1 MSQPEGTKDFKV
13 KLPTVLS
20 TYVDLK
26 LVPKLYVTAFL
37 QQKLNEDSGNDQIT
51 AANIFSITPRIN
63 LGFFESYIPV
73 TFHEISGTNVGI
85 GFRLGGFYLGTSSMI
100 TALINDSKQA
110 DAYLG
115 FRWGFL

>member
-1 MSQPEGTKDFKV
+1 MK
-13 KLPTVLS
+13 
-20 TYVDLK
+20 
-26 LVPKLYVTAFL
+26 
-37 QQKLNEDSGNDQIT
+37 
-51 AANIFSITPRIN
+51 
-63 LGFFESYIPV
+63 SYIPV